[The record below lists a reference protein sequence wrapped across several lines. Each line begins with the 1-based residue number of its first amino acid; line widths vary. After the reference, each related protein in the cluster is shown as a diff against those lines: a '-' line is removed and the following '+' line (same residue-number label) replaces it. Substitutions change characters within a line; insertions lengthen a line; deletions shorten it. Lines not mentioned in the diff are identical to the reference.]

1 MATIGYIRVS
11 TDKQTTD
18 NQRLRILEHVNQHG
32 GKVDHWIEVQ
42 ASSRKSAESRKLDLL
57 QDSLKTGDTLVLTE
71 LSRLARSVGQIAV
84 LVDGLVKRGIKVV
97 CIKESMELNGERDMK
112 TKVMLTMF
120 SLFAEIERDLVS
132 ERTKE
137 GLKRARAEGK
147 LLGRPKG
154 TTSSKLDGK
163 EQEIRDYLGKGVNV
177 ANVARIYGV
186 SWSTMKHFV
195 ASRSLSVGTATAA
208 AAR

>member
-1 MATIGYIRVS
+1 LFIPVQIL
-11 TDKQTTD
+11 D
-18 NQRLRILEHVNQHG
+18 RILC
-32 GKVDHWIEVQ
+32 
-42 ASSRKSAESRKLDLL
+42 ALKSQNARDLL
-57 QDSLKTGDTLVLTE
+57 GNEPRLIRLVINKDRVDGVPVVVAE
-71 LSRLARSVGQIAV
+71 LSRLARSVGQIAI
-84 LVDGLVKRGIKVV
+84 LVDGLVNEGIRVIT
-97 CIKESMELNGERDMK
+97 IKEGMALKGKRDMK

-147 LLGRPKG
+147 LLGRPRG
-154 TTSSKLDGK
+154 TTSSKLDGR
-163 EQEIRDYLGKGVNV
+163 EGEIKGYLAKGVNL

-195 ASRSLSVGTATAA
+195 ASRELA
-208 AAR
+208 